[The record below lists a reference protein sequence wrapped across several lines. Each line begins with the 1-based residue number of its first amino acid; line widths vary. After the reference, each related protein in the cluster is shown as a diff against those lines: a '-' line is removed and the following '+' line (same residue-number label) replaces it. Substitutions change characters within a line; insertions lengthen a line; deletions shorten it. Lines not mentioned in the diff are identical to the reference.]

1 MQSAPQAK
9 PQGQIQTMIHMVR
22 AIRSYRYESALKF
35 YPPKLWIT
43 LLITS
48 PRKGKYDAMP
58 QLAKQCLKNRQ
69 NRNIQ

>member
-9 PQGQIQTMIHMVR
+9 PQGQNQTMIQMIR
-22 AIRSYRYESALKF
+22 PIRSSSCESALKF

-48 PRKGKYDAMP
+48 PQKGKYDAMP

-69 NRNIQ
+69 NRKNQ